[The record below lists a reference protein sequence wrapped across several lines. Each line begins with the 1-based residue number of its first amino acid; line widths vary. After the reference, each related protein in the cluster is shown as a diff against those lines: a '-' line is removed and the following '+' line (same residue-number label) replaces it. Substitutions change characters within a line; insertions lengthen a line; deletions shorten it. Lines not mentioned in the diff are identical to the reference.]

1 MYGKFLIISMYTRIT
16 YLYNY
21 FWLDLQGGMSSRA
34 VLIIELL
41 DINDNAPE
49 TDDTITTEIPRASN
63 ISHVIVSQINATDK
77 DSGENGALKFGK
89 ILSSLRNTHWH

>member
-1 MYGKFLIISMYTRIT
+1 MYSM

-34 VLIIELL
+34 VLDIELV

-49 TDDTITTEIPRASN
+49 ADDTITTEIPRASN